1 MKRALKILSIS
12 IFSVVLIGSGIL
24 FTAGKSADNYFQIA
38 KNIDIFNTL
47 YKQINVYYVDETK
60 PGKLIKTAI
69 DAMLDSLD
77 PYTVFYPES
86 DIEDYKFM
94 TTGQYGGIGALIR
107 TVDNHVVIAEP
118 YENFPAQKAGLRA
131 GDRII
136 TVDGD
141 TAIGKNSSEMSKV
154 LKGQPGTKLKMVVD
168 RPGSDQYLEVE
179 VIREEVKIDE
189 VPYYGEVEE
198 GVGYIK
204 LNSFT
209 ETASSNVKKALVDL
223 KENEGVESVILD
235 LRGNGGGLLREAV
248 NIVNLFVP
256 KGTEVV
262 YTKGKNEEWN
272 RSHRTINDPVDLE
285 IPLTV
290 LIDGS
295 SASASEIVAG
305 TIQDLDRGVVIG
317 QNSFGKGLVQQ
328 TKDLSYNTKMKVTV
342 AKYYIPS
349 GRCIQRLDYSHKD
362 EEGNATEVPDSLRK
376 EFETENGRTVLDG
389 AGIEPDIKVEN
400 QKASPILQVLLGK
413 SLIFDYATHFRN
425 ENDSI
430 SPASTFQISDE
441 QYADFE
447 KWLSTK
453 DYEYTTRTEK
463 MLEKLEEATK
473 KEKYYNEIKDSYAE
487 LKQQMHHNKGRDLK
501 TFRDQIDKVLE
512 NEIASRYYY
521 QKGRIQASLNEDDD
535 VAKAVEV
542 LNNNEKY
549 SGILTVSANT
559 QEK

>member
-179 VIREEVKIDE
+179 VIREKVKIDE

-223 KENEGVESVILD
+223 KENKGVESVILD

-376 EFETENGRTVLDG
+376 EFKTENGRTVLDG

-400 QKASPILQVLLGK
+400 QKASPILQVLLAK
-413 SLIFDYATHFRN
+413 NLIFDYATHFRN

-430 SPASTFQISDE
+430 PPASTFQISDE

-447 KWLSTK
+447 KWLGTK

-487 LKQQMHHNKGRDLK
+487 LKQQMHHNKAKDLK

>member
-223 KENEGVESVILD
+223 KENKEDIAIEFIKKLEIFTLAESLGGVES
-235 LRGNGGGLLREAV
+235 
-248 NIVNLFVP
+248 
-256 KGTEVV
+256 
-262 YTKGKNEEWN
+262 
-272 RSHRTINDPVDLE
+272 
-285 IPLTV
+285 
-290 LIDGS
+290 
-295 SASASEIVAG
+295 
-305 TIQDLDRGVVIG
+305 
-317 QNSFGKGLVQQ
+317 LV
-328 TKDLSYNTKMKVTV
+328 
-342 AKYYIPS
+342 
-349 GRCIQRLDYSHKD
+349 GH
-362 EEGNATEVPDSLRK
+362 
-376 EFETENGRTVLDG
+376 
-389 AGIEPDIKVEN
+389 
-400 QKASPILQVLLGK
+400 
-413 SLIFDYATHFRN
+413 
-425 ENDSI
+425 
-430 SPASTFQISDE
+430 PASMSHASIP
-441 QYADFE
+441 
-447 KWLSTK
+447 K
-453 DYEYTTRTEK
+453 
-463 MLEKLEEATK
+463 
-473 KEKYYNEIKDSYAE
+473 AE
-487 LKQQMHHNKGRDLK
+487 R
-501 TFRDQIDKVLE
+501 E
-512 NEIASRYYY
+512 
-521 QKGRIQASLNEDDD
+521 
-535 VAKAVEV
+535 
-542 LNNNEKY
+542 
-549 SGILTVSANT
+549 
-559 QEK
+559 

>member
-12 IFSVVLIGSGIL
+12 IFSAALIGSGIL

-154 LKGQPGTKLKMVVD
+154 LKGQPGTKLEMVVD

-189 VPYYGEVEE
+189 VPYYGKVKE

-223 KENEGVESVILD
+223 KENEGVKSVILD

-362 EEGNATEVPDSLRK
+362 EDGKATEVPDSLRK

-425 ENDSI
+425 ENDTI
-430 SPASTFQISDE
+430 PQASTFQLSDK

-447 KWLSTK
+447 KWLSSK
-453 DYEYTTRTEK
+453 EYEYTTRTEK

-487 LKQQMHHNKGRDLK
+487 LKQKMHHNKAKDLK

-535 VAKAVEV
+535 VAKAIEV

-549 SGILTVSANT
+549 SGILTVSA
-559 QEK
+559 K

>member
-12 IFSVVLIGSGIL
+12 IFSVVLIGSGVL

-107 TVDNHVVIAEP
+107 TVDKHVVIAEP

-154 LKGQPGTKLKMVVD
+154 LKGQPGTKLKIVVD
-168 RPGSDQYLEVE
+168 RPGSDHYLEVE

-223 KENEGVESVILD
+223 KENEGVESVVLD

-425 ENDSI
+425 VNDSI
-430 SPASTFQISDE
+430 PPASTFQISDE

-447 KWLSTK
+447 EWLSTK

-542 LNNNEKY
+542 LNNKEKY
-549 SGILTVSANT
+549 SGILTVSTNT

>member
-12 IFSVVLIGSGIL
+12 IFSAALIGSGIL

-154 LKGQPGTKLKMVVD
+154 LKGQPGTKLEMVVD

-189 VPYYGEVEE
+189 VPYYGKVKE

-223 KENEGVESVILD
+223 KENEGIESVILD

-349 GRCIQRLDYSHKD
+349 GRCIQRLDYSHKNED
-362 EEGNATEVPDSLRK
+362 GKATEVPDSLRK
-376 EFETENGRTVLDG
+376 RFETEKGRTVLDG

-430 SPASTFQISDE
+430 PPASTFKLSDK
-441 QYADFE
+441 QYANFE
-447 KWLSTK
+447 KWLSSK
-453 DYEYTTRTEK
+453 EYEYTTRTEK

-487 LKQQMHHNKGRDLK
+487 LKQKMHHNKAKDLK
-501 TFRDQIDKVLE
+501 TFRNQIDKVLE
-512 NEIASRYYY
+512 NEITSRYYY

-535 VAKAVEV
+535 VAKAIEV

-549 SGILTVSANT
+549 SGILTVSA
-559 QEK
+559 K

>member
-12 IFSVVLIGSGIL
+12 IFSAALIGSGIL

-154 LKGQPGTKLKMVVD
+154 LKGQPGTKLEMVVD

-189 VPYYGEVEE
+189 VPYYGKVKE

-209 ETASSNVKKALVDL
+209 ETASGNLKKALVDL
-223 KENEGVESVILD
+223 KENEGVKSVILD

-362 EEGNATEVPDSLRK
+362 EDGKATEVPDSLRK

-430 SPASTFQISDE
+430 PPASTFQLSDK

-447 KWLSTK
+447 KWLSSK
-453 DYEYTTRTEK
+453 EYEYTTRTEK

-487 LKQQMHHNKGRDLK
+487 LKQKMHHNKAKDLK

-535 VAKAVEV
+535 VAKAIEV

-549 SGILTVSANT
+549 SGILTVSA
-559 QEK
+559 K